1 MNIQKCH
8 HLFFNLFIHLNLPSK
23 DDKNF
28 EKKNVEKLIVGQ
40 TSDIESLRKSEK
52 NRIYR
57 YGEHIVNLVADINKH
72 HNQNKFKHKPKGPIG
87 MEVSIR
93 DHKYALAV
101 EQCIGAFMTAF
112 VCENYDDERL
122 LHQLIAKNIRD
133 KRFKPKVI
141 VMDFS
146 QRLYDVSR
154 NRPKFS
160 EYPTVYE
167 MLKVEDETIANVLID
182 QCRVE
187 SILLLPDRKH
197 THVIERQSTRDCN
210 QAYLMNGDQLLGLPT
225 FRMYAC
231 SQRDVKYFVES
242 TRNAIE

>member
-1 MNIQKCH
+1 MR
-8 HLFFNLFIHLNLPSK
+8 LNLNLES
-23 DDKNF
+23 DEKNF
-28 EKKNVEKLIVGQ
+28 EKKNVEKLIIGQ
-40 TSDIESLRKSEK
+40 TADIESLRKSEK

-57 YGEHIVNLVADINKH
+57 YGDPIVNLVADINAYCK
-72 HNQNKFKHKPKGPIG
+72 QNKFKHKPKGPIG
-87 MEVSIR
+87 MEVSIK
-93 DHKYALAV
+93 DHRYALAV

-112 VCENYDDERL
+112 ICENYDDERL
-122 LHQLIAKNIRD
+122 LHQLISKNVRD
-133 KRFKPKVI
+133 KRQKPRVI
-141 VMDFS
+141 VMGFGHK
-146 QRLYDVSR
+146 LYDVSK
-154 NRPKFS
+154 NRPKFD

-167 MLKVEDETIANVLID
+167 MLKIEDDTIANVLID

-231 SQRDVKYFVES
+231 GQKEVRFFVES
-242 TRNAIE
+242 TQNAIE